1 MPKSLRIATTPG
13 AIVINMLKSLAYKA
27 RSPIVALLAWYL

>member
-13 AIVINMLKSLAYKA
+13 AIVINTLKSLAYRA
-27 RSPIVALLAWYL
+27 RSLIVALLALYL